1 MSVFFVSVNQGV
13 INSCRFLKN
22 GPLCG
27 SLTLGVRNKDFQ
39 EMTVFGINNGDH
51 IPPFDGKVSFL
62 SNGGIWSP
70 LLIPPFDGK
79 VSFLSKK
86 ARKGKPRCFIDWS
99 IQLVRI
105 WRRLCCRNRI
115 KIFCRGH
122 MELNFTFNTGG
133 YRKKMKGHVFCSLL
147 LLKPEEMRG
156 YLLN

>member
-1 MSVFFVSVNQGV
+1 MDVSVFFVSVNQGV

-27 SLTLGVRNKDFQ
+27 PLTLGVRNKDFQ
-39 EMTVFGINNGDH
+39 EVTVFGINNGDH

-62 SNGGIWSP
+62 SR
-70 LLIPPFDGK
+70 
-79 VSFLSKK
+79 K

-122 MELNFTFNTGG
+122 MELNFMFNTGG
-133 YRKKMKGHVFCSLL
+133 YRKKMEGHVFCSLL

-156 YLLN
+156 YLHKQEIVSAYY